1 MSGNLQS
8 RRTLRTQTAIRNAF
22 AGLLTEKE
30 LHKITVQELVDR
42 ADVGRATFYKHY
54 LDIYD
59 LYERIESNTLTEIAA
74 LVLRTGEEPV
84 ADFFR
89 DLLSYISNNRAV
101 FKMIFSPNIT
111 AQLYVKLS
119 DMIEG
124 MFRQVES
131 EKTGRSVDDRQLE
144 FINGY
149 RVQGCLSVISKWVQN
164 DFADS
169 QEHILK
175 TIILLDNSTTG
186 LLYSP

>member
-59 LYERIESNTLTEIAA
+59 LYEKIESNTLTEIAA
-74 LVLRTGEEPV
+74 LVLPTGEEPV

-119 DMIEG
+119 DM
-124 MFRQVES
+124 M
-131 EKTGRSVDDRQLE
+131 
-144 FINGY
+144 
-149 RVQGCLSVISKWVQN
+149 
-164 DFADS
+164 
-169 QEHILK
+169 
-175 TIILLDNSTTG
+175 
-186 LLYSP
+186 